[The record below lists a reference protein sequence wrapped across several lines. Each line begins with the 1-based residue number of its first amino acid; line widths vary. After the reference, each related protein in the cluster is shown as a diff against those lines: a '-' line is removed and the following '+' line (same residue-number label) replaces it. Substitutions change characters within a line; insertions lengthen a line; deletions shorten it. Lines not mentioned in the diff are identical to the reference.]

1 MRYLIDQ
8 NDENWKSS
16 HLTKGTFMD
25 PNYSLPPNVALITL
39 EVDQMQHKFLFLSLS
54 LSLSLIN
61 LNVFQELD
69 GGIVLLRLAHLYEV
83 NI

>member
-1 MRYLIDQ
+1 MRYLIEQ
-8 NDENWKSS
+8 NAENWKSS
-16 HLTKGTFMD
+16 HLIKGTFID

-39 EVDQMQHKFLFLSLS
+39 EVDQMELINVIALLTLSP
-54 LSLSLIN
+54 SLIN

>member
-39 EVDQMQHKFLFLSLS
+39 EVDQMQHIIFIY

>member
-1 MRYLIDQ
+1 
-8 NDENWKSS
+8 
-16 HLTKGTFMD
+16 MD

-39 EVDQMQHKFLFLSLS
+39 EVDQMLLINVIDLLSLS
-54 LSLSLIN
+54 PSFIN
-61 LNVFQELD
+61 SNVFQELD

>member
-1 MRYLIDQ
+1 
-8 NDENWKSS
+8 
-16 HLTKGTFMD
+16 MD

-54 LSLSLIN
+54 LSLIN

-83 NI
+83 NIWKLPSEISDAPIQYTFS